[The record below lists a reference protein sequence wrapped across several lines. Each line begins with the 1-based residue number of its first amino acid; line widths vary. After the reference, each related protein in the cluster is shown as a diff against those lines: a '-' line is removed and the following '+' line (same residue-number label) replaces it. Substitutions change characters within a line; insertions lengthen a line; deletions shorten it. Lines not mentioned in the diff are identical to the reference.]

1 MHERRVRVFRALPL
15 LCVLLLA
22 SLTPASAVDA
32 DRKIS
37 QFGHTAWRIRD
48 GIFNSTA
55 NAITQTTDGYLW
67 IGTENGL
74 VRFDGVRFVPWKP
87 PAGQQLDDRIFSL
100 RATRDGTLWIGTGR
114 GLSFLKNGNV
124 VNVEVGSRINSIV
137 EDPAGNGVWIVRTR
151 PREANGPLCHVTGRT
166 MRCYG
171 KDKGILFDSAAHLT
185 RGPDDSFW
193 FGGRNGLVHW
203 VAGNVTHFFRE
214 ELAKH
219 EGLYGVGAIAT
230 ESDGSTWISVEQA
243 PGTPAALRQ
252 FSKGQWITHP
262 LPRAGDHE
270 LDVTSLFIDREHTV
284 WIGTGGDGLY
294 RLHGGQFDRFAAADG
309 LSGDDIGRMH
319 QDHEGNVWVATSQG
333 IDVFRNA
340 RVVSY
345 SVREGLTADSVSS
358 IVASADGKVWIG
370 NVGALDV
377 MQNGKLTAIRKEQ
390 GFPGRTI
397 SALFSD
403 HAGRLWI
410 GIDRG
415 LFVYDGKRFLPIT
428 KPDGTRTGLVMVM
441 TEDVDRNMWIQSSDH
456 LFRARD
462 LKIEETVENVPGA
475 FSLAPDPKGGI
486 WIGQPNATVSKFAHG
501 KIEHFPPP
509 ANREDGSVLGLVVD
523 PDSSVWAAVQTGLVR
538 LVGKERRLLGL
549 ENGLPCRGIYALQ
562 DDDQRG
568 LWLYTQCGVVSIARS
583 ELDKWWARP
592 DTVVKLRTFDLL
604 DGAQPGMSTFTP
616 AVTRSPDGRIWFAN
630 DRIVQMV
637 DPARLE
643 RNSKPPAVHIER
655 VVADRRSHAPQANLR
670 LPALTRDIEIDYTA
684 LSFTSPQKV
693 RFRYK
698 LENRDTDWQ
707 YPETRRQAFYSDLP
721 PGNYTFRVIAC
732 NNDGVWNE
740 AGASLQFNVA
750 AAWYQTNWF
759 RALAV
764 IAALL
769 LIWVLYRLRLRQI
782 ARSISARFDERLAER
797 TRIARELH
805 DTLLQ
810 TIQASKMVANEV
822 LTRSDDPVQTRRGI
836 ERLSGW
842 LDQAVQEGR
851 AALNSLRTSTTQ
863 ENDLARAFRQVAEN
877 CEKPDSME
885 ISLSVVGSA
894 RDMHPIVR
902 DEIYRIGYEAIRNAC
917 THSNATKLDIEL
929 RYEKELTLRVRDNG
943 VGMAADT
950 VESGKDGHYGL
961 PGMRE
966 RADHIGATFTIV
978 SASSGTEVTVII
990 PESVVFL
997 KRSQ

>member
-1 MHERRVRVFRALPL
+1 MHERRVHALRALPL

-22 SLTPASAVDA
+22 SLTPAHAVDA

-87 PAGQQLDDRIFSL
+87 AGQQLDDRIFSL
-100 RATRDGTLWIGTGR
+100 SATRDGALWIGTGR
-114 GLSFLKNGNV
+114 GLALLKNGNIV
-124 VNVEVGSRINSIV
+124 DMKIDARVNAIV
-137 EDPAGNGVWIVRTR
+137 EDPAGNGVWIARSRVR
-151 PREANGPLCHVTGRT
+151 EEKGPICHVTET
-166 MRCYG
+166 SSRCYG
-171 KDKGILFDSAAHLT
+171 RESGIVFDTAAQIA
-185 RGPDDSFW
+185 RGHDGSFW
-193 FGGRNGLVHW
+193 FGGRYALAHL
-203 VAGNVTHFFRE
+203 ATSTVTQYFE
-214 ELAKH
+214 QELAKN

-230 ESDGSTWISVEQA
+230 SSDGSVWVSVEQP
-243 PGTPAALRQ
+243 PGTPSTLRQ
-252 FSKGQWITHP
+252 FVKGQWITHP
-262 LPRAGDHE
+262 LPRVGDHE
-270 LDVTSLFIDREHTV
+270 LDVTSLFVDREQTV
-284 WIGTGGDGLY
+284 WIGTAGDGLY
-294 RLHGGQFDRFAAADG
+294 RLHGGQIDQFSAADG

-333 IDVFRNA
+333 IDVFRNS

-345 SVREGLTADSVSS
+345 SVREGLSADSVSS

-397 SALFSD
+397 SGLYSD

-410 GIDRG
+410 GIDQS
-415 LFVYDGKRFLPIT
+415 LYVYDGQRFLPIT
-428 KPDGTRTGLVMVM
+428 KPDGTRLGLVTSM
-441 TEDVDRNMWIQSSDH
+441 TEDVDRNMWIQTANQIY
-456 LFRARD
+456 RARD
-462 LKIEETVENVPGA
+462 LIIVETPENFPIA
-475 FSLAPDPKGGI
+475 YNLTPDPKGGI
-486 WIGQPNATVSKFAHG
+486 WLGQRNATFSKYADG
-501 KIEHFPPP
+501 KMEHFPPP
-509 ANREDGSVLGLVVD
+509 ANRKDGSVLGLVVD
-523 PDSSVWAAVQTGLVR
+523 PDGSVWAAVQTGLVR
-538 LVGKERRLLGL
+538 LVGKERRFLGS
-549 ENGLPCRGIYALQ
+549 ENGIPCRGIYALQ
-562 DDDQRG
+562 DDNQRG

-604 DGAQPGMSTFTP
+604 DGAQPGMSTFSP
-616 AVTRSPDGRIWFAN
+616 SVTKTPDGRIWFAN

-637 DPARLE
+637 DPTRLE
-643 RNSKPPAVHIER
+643 RNSSRPAVHIER
-655 VVADRRSHAPQANLR
+655 VVADRRSYAPQQNLR
-670 LPALTRDIEIDYTA
+670 LPALTRDLEINYTA
-684 LSFTSPQKV
+684 LSFVNPQKV

-707 YPETRRQAFYSDLP
+707 DPETRRQAFYSDLP

-769 LIWVLYRLRLRQI
+769 LIWILYRLRLRQI

-810 TIQASKMVANEV
+810 TIQASKMIANGV
-822 LTRSDDPVQTRRGI
+822 LARPDDPVHTRSAI

-863 ENDLARAFRQVAEN
+863 ENDLARAFRQVADN

-943 VGMAADT
+943 VGMAT
-950 VESGKDGHYGL
+950 NIVEGGKDGHYGL

-966 RADHIGATFTIV
+966 RADHIGATFTIA
-978 SASSGTEVTVII
+978 STSSGTELTVVI
-990 PESVVFL
+990 PEHVVFL